1 MKINSLLQML
11 PLQFAMDYSAEIK
24 VIRAERLEL
33 VEFLGENHLQWANTL
48 IYVANTSSLM
58 LQNVTGVLEIHYH
71 LQQDVYLMKPIWTQW
86 NKNSCSNF
94 VKSHNN
100 IFNQEKP

>member
-1 MKINSLLQML
+1 ML
-11 PLQFAMDYSAEIK
+11 PLQFATDYSAEIK

-58 LQNVTGVLEIHYH
+58 L
-71 LQQDVYLMKPIWTQW
+71 
-86 NKNSCSNF
+86 
-94 VKSHNN
+94 
-100 IFNQEKP
+100 